1 MFELFAI
8 SLQIKI
14 GVSLQIDWHPAMN
27 SRIWLLI
34 KIQCESHLNLYFEL
48 NMDPVQSQKGMQS
61 SAGVSSSSSSSSSR
75 AVLV

>member
-27 SRIWLLI
+27 LI

-61 SAGVSSSSSSSSSR
+61 SAVKA
-75 AVLV
+75 AVAAAVAAEQCWCKS